1 MMNHNFGRAA
11 TALVF
16 FGVLAAGCSNGSR
29 GGSEQAS
36 AAPSISQTA
45 ATASD
50 APTGDAT
57 AEPTI
62 AEPTT
67 ASANAQ
73 SASSG
78 TCPLVASDRVEAAMH
93 LSVASIDVTSNS
105 NGCTFHFKGG
115 DHGDLVVTYAAQ
127 GGRDELDSVKK
138 ASAGAKAI
146 FGGIVKGAS
155 APPAVMG
162 VISATPPPDVA
173 KVGDDQV
180 FLTEGPVTQ
189 FYASKG
195 DAYVEV
201 NGGFLPEGVSRW
213 VLLPAIAGSVL
224 ATR

>member
-1 MMNHNFGRAA
+1 M
-11 TALVF
+11 
-16 FGVLAAGCSNGSR
+16 
-29 GGSEQAS
+29 
-36 AAPSISQTA
+36 
-45 ATASD
+45 
-50 APTGDAT
+50 
-57 AEPTI
+57 
-62 AEPTT
+62 
-67 ASANAQ
+67 
-73 SASSG
+73 
-78 TCPLVASDRVEAAMH
+78 ASDRVEAAMH

-201 NGGFLPEGVSRW
+201 DGGFLPEGVSRW